1 MFPYIFLVSGFC
13 SDSKELKDPEEINVV
28 HPLDAQRGISL
39 EDFKLIKLHMSNY
52 ISKLAQH
59 IKIRQR
65 VVATAVTYM
74 RRVYTRKSLTEYEP
88 RLVAPTC
95 LYLACKAEES
105 VVHAKILVFYI
116 KKLYADEKFRYEIK
130 DILEMEMKV
139 LEALNFYL
147 VVFHPYRSLPEYLQ
161 DSGLNDTSMTHLTW
175 GLVNDTYKM
184 DLILTHPPHLITIAC
199 IYVASVYK
207 EKDIKTWFE
216 ELSADMNIVK
226 NIAMEILD
234 FYENHRMFT
243 EERVHA
249 AFNKLATS
257 P

>member
-1 MFPYIFLVSGFC
+1 MASNFWTSTHF
-13 SDSKELKDPEEINVV
+13 KELKDPEEINVV
-28 HPLDAQRGISL
+28 HPLDAQRGISV
-39 EDFKLIKLHMSNY
+39 EDLRLIKLHMSNY

-65 VVATAVTYM
+65 VVATAITYM

-116 KKLYADEKFRYEIK
+116 RKLYADEKFRYEIK
-130 DILEMEMKV
+130 DILEMEMKI

-147 VVFHPYRSLPEYLQ
+147 VVFHPYRSLPEFLQ

-175 GLVNDTYKM
+175 GIVNDTYRM
-184 DLILTHPPHLITIAC
+184 DLILTHPPYLITLAC

-216 ELSADMNIVK
+216 ELSVDMNIVK